1 MCVCVALRR
10 TDGLSRTFPL
20 PPTSAFWDPLLPQI
34 EFHAASFHSE
44 RRFYVF
50 YSAKLQRASI
60 FSQGDIILQCFWG
73 PDSFV

>member
-1 MCVCVALRR
+1 MICP
-10 TDGLSRTFPL
+10 GPSPFL
-20 PPTSAFWDPLLPQI
+20 PPLHSGIRFSPQI
-34 EFHAASFHSE
+34 EFHAAAFRCK

-60 FSQGDIILQCFWG
+60 FSQGDIILLCFQG